1 MKKIIVATTNSGKF
15 KEIKEILKNYELISL
30 KDINCEIEVEE
41 DQETLEG
48 NSKKKAEEIS
58 KLTNMPCIAD
68 DTGLCIE
75 ALNGW
80 PGVHT
85 ARFLGENATPSE
97 RNEAILEKMRD
108 LTGEKRK
115 AKVISIMTYY
125 EKGNFIVAKGEIEGN
140 IAQEQR
146 GDNGYGFDPIFELEN
161 GKTYAELTQA
171 EKNTISHRKRALE
184 NLEKQLT
191 NKYNYDKITNCNP
204 LSQGT

>member
-1 MKKIIVATTNSGKF
+1 MKKIIVATTNAGKF
-15 KEIKEILKNYELISL
+15 KEIQEILKNYELISL

-48 NSKKKAEEIS
+48 NSKKKAEEIA

-85 ARFLGENATPSE
+85 ARFLGEEATPYE
-97 RNEAILEKMRD
+97 RNEAILEKMRN
-108 LTGEKRK
+108 LTGEERK

-125 EKGNFIVAKGEIEGN
+125 ETGNFIVAKGEIEGI

-146 GDNGYGFDPIFELEN
+146 GNNGYGFDPIFELKN

-191 NKYNYDKITNCNP
+191 NK
-204 LSQGT
+204 